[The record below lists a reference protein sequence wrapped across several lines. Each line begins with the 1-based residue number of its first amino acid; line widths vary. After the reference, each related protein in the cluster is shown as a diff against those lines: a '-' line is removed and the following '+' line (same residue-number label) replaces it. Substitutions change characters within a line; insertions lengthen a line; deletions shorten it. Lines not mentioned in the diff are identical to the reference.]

1 MSRNSLFLVSLV
13 VDTYNRAK
21 GFYCDGL
28 GFECVEDT
36 AMPDGKRWLVVRP
49 RGGEGAALLL
59 TEASDETQRAA
70 IGNQTGGRVG
80 FFLETDDF
88 ARDHRRFTEAGVVF
102 REEPRHEPY
111 GTVAVFADL
120 YGNLWDLIERAK
132 PRTQK

>member
-1 MSRNSLFLVSLV
+1 MTTNRLFLVSLV
-13 VDTYNRAK
+13 VDSYDRAK
-21 GFYCDGL
+21 SFYCKGL
-28 GFECVEDT
+28 GFDCVEDT

-49 RGGEGAALLL
+49 TGGNGAALLL
-59 TEASDETQRAA
+59 AEATDDAQRAA

-88 ARDHRRFTEAGVVF
+88 ARDHRRFTEAGIIF
-102 REEPRHEPY
+102 QEEPRHEPY

-132 PRTQK
+132 PQTQK